1 MRKVRVNLLPLITAI
16 VSQNERSKEIESALG
31 CLVSFNFS
39 LFELTYNDITTIYF
53 KKWYYSNI
61 FGSDMKS

>member
-31 CLVSFNFS
+31 CLVSFKFS
-39 LFELTYNDITTIYF
+39 LFELRYNDITTIRIISRNGIIKTYL
-53 KKWYYSNI
+53 
-61 FGSDMKS
+61 DVM